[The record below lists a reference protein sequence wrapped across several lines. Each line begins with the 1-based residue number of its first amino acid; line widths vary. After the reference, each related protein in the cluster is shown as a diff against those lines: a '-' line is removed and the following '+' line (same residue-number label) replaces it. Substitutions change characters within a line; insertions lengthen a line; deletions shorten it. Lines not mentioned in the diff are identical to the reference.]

1 MARFVTAAAPALAL
15 TFALALSACSG
26 SRVVSDNVSTAYSP
40 LEFSSAA
47 GGRDLA
53 TEVYGNPFPID
64 QSSFDQTVTDL
75 MQGKHFG
82 PPTHFTTTPNESANR
97 RYKVVMVFNPAENI
111 ANPQICG
118 GGPIT
123 TDKRPGQPIRLQA
136 AFCRGGTLTSTNGW
150 APAVASPQ
158 DPAFR
163 SLITDTTF
171 ELFPLRDP
179 NHSDSNCGMGLDC

>member
-1 MARFVTAAAPALAL
+1 MSRFAMAIALGAATLL
-15 TFALALSACSG
+15 GACSS

-40 LEFSSAA
+40 LEFSA
-47 GGRDLA
+47 GASGRDLA
-53 TEVYGNPFPID
+53 TEVYGNPFAMD
-64 QSSFDQTVTDL
+64 QTSFDRSVTDL

-82 PPTHFTTTPNESANR
+82 PPTHFTTTPGDSANR

-111 ANPQICG
+111 VNQQICS
-118 GGPIT
+118 GGPIAT
-123 TDKRPGQPIRLQA
+123 NTQPGQPIRLQA

-150 APAVASPQ
+150 APAVTSPQ

-163 SLITDTTF
+163 SLIADTTF

-179 NHSDSNCGMGLDC
+179 NHSDNNCSMGLGC

>member
-1 MARFVTAAAPALAL
+1 MVRFATAASLAMALML
-15 TFALALSACSG
+15 GACSG

-40 LEFSSAA
+40 LEFSAAA

-53 TEVYGNPFPID
+53 TEVYGNPFPMD
-64 QSSFDQTVTDL
+64 QTSFDQTVTDL

-82 PPTHFTTTPNESANR
+82 PPTHFTTTPDASANR
-97 RYKVVMVFNPAENI
+97 LYKVVMVFNPAENI
-111 ANPQICG
+111 VNTRICG
-118 GGPIT
+118 GGPIA
-123 TDKRPGQPIRLQA
+123 TDNQPGQPIRLQA

-158 DPAFR
+158 EPAFR
-163 SLITDTTF
+163 DLITDTTF

-179 NHSDSNCGMGLDC
+179 NRSDSNCGAGFAC

>member
-1 MARFVTAAAPALAL
+1 MVRFATAASLVMASV
-15 TFALALSACSG
+15 LSACSG

-40 LEFSSAA
+40 LEFSAAA

-64 QSSFDQTVTDL
+64 QISFDQTVTDL

-82 PPTHFTTTPNESANR
+82 PPTHFTTTPGESANR

-111 ANPQICG
+111 ANPQICS
-118 GGPIT
+118 GGPIA
-123 TDKRPGQPIRLQA
+123 TDRQPGQPIRLQA
-136 AFCRGGTLTSTNGW
+136 AFCGGGTRTSTTVG
-150 APAVASPQ
+150 APAVTSPQ

-179 NHSDSNCGMGLDC
+179 NHSDSNCGMGFDC